1 MILGYLCNYSE
12 GEVKRATRLGFQ
24 CLEVHARSLVPD
36 LDNPKGL
43 DKIAGG
49 VNGALHANNISISA
63 ISHYDTNIL
72 TYPVKKAVKRYRGVF
87 ELAKKLGVGVIP
99 SMAGNLPDAPY
110 AEGMKAFARSF
121 REIAKLADDM
131 GMKIAF
137 ENWPGIGGDLP
148 WKPKN
153 LAWNPRQWA
162 AMFDAV
168 PSKALGLE
176 FDPSHLVWQGIDYMG
191 ALRMFKDRVYHS
203 HAKDTEVIE
212 ENVRREGLFGVYHG
226 CWRYRIPGYGVVNWA
241 EYIAG
246 LIEIGYDDGLAI
258 EHEDDVFS
266 GPRWEEGLIRGYH
279 VLNPLINPN

>member
-168 PSKALGLE
+168 PSKAPVFLRFFGTTSASRISCAKRLVTSSR
-176 FDPSHLVWQGIDYMG
+176 FLSWLRDPCDSRCSTPFLS
-191 ALRMFKDRVYHS
+191 R
-203 HAKDTEVIE
+203 
-212 ENVRREGLFGVYHG
+212 
-226 CWRYRIPGYGVVNWA
+226 
-241 EYIAG
+241 
-246 LIEIGYDDGLAI
+246 
-258 EHEDDVFS
+258 
-266 GPRWEEGLIRGYH
+266 
-279 VLNPLINPN
+279 